1 MIDEATIQSAKD
13 VDINK
18 ILDNFN
24 WERGHDSMM
33 HCPSPQHGDSTP
45 SCSYNAKNNTV
56 RCFGCG
62 KTYDT
67 IGLYMALS
75 EKVDG
80 RAISFP
86 KAVKEVLALDNQAPL
101 QGNAAPQSSTTQYS
115 HCNSSAKGNAYQTIL
130 SNSRPL
136 TGYELNYLHER
147 GIMLYDS
154 YVYNAKVYTKQSLDK
169 ALKGETDAQK
179 IQELNAIQKNG
190 KFFEGIATILKK
202 NKIQIKHNY
211 WQGVNSII
219 YLIDYDYDN
228 DYELQQYA
236 GFLIDT
242 ERHMAIQK
250 TLDSTHEKKALGT
263 SDFIWLAEGVENKN
277 SKVYICEGMED
288 ALSYV
293 QNGERAVSLNSTSN
307 VNSFMDY
314 LEKHYKI
321 IKKWEF
327 VISFDHDKGGEMAK
341 QKLLDFFQAYNQQH
355 LKYPYKYSV
364 CKYPEDFHDIN
375 DYWKDKVFNR

>member
-13 VDINK
+13 VDINN
-18 ILDNFN
+18 ILDNFT
-24 WERGHDSMM
+24 WERDKDNMM
-33 HCPSPQHGDSTP
+33 HCPSPGHGDSTP
-45 SCSYNAKNNTV
+45 SCSYNPKNNTV

-62 KTYDT
+62 KTFDT
-67 IGLYMALS
+67 IGLYQALS
-75 EKVDG
+75 EKVAG
-80 RAISFP
+80 RRVTFP
-86 KAVKEVLALDNQAPL
+86 KAVEEVLALDNQAPL

-115 HCNSSAKGNAYQTIL
+115 HCNNSAKGNAYQTIL

-154 YVYNAKVYTKQSLDK
+154 CVYNGKVYTKQSIDK
-169 ALKGETDAQK
+169 ALQSETDAQK
-179 IQELNAIQKNG
+179 IQELNAIQSNG

-314 LEKHYKI
+314 IEKHYKI

-355 LKYPYKYSV
+355 PKYPYQYSV
-364 CKYPEDFHDIN
+364 CKYPDTCHDIN
-375 DYWKDKVFNR
+375 DYWRDKVFNR

>member
-1 MIDEATIQSAKD
+1 MIDEATIQYAKD

-24 WERGHDSMM
+24 CERGHDNMM
-33 HCPSPQHGDSTP
+33 HCPSPQHVDSTP

-62 KTYDT
+62 KTFDT
-67 IGLYMALS
+67 IGLYQALS

-80 RAISFP
+80 RVVSFP

-115 HCNSSAKGNAYQTIL
+115 HCNNSAKGNAYQTIL

-154 YVYNAKVYTKQSLDK
+154 YIYNGKVYTKQSIDK
-169 ALKGETDAQK
+169 ALKSETDAQK

-190 KFFEGIATILKK
+190 KFFEGIAPILKK
-202 NKIQIKHNY
+202 NRIQIKHNY

>member
-24 WERGHDSMM
+24 WERGHDNMM
-33 HCPSPQHGDSTP
+33 HCPSPQHRDSTP

-62 KTYDT
+62 KTFDT
-67 IGLYMALS
+67 IGLYQALS

-80 RAISFP
+80 RAVSFP
-86 KAVKEVLALDNQAPL
+86 KAIKEVLALDNQAPL
-101 QGNAAPQSSTTQYS
+101 QGNAATQSSTTQYS
-115 HCNSSAKGNAYQTIL
+115 HCNNSAKGNAYQTIL

-136 TGYELNYLHER
+136 TGYELNYLHEGR

-154 YVYNAKVYTKQSLDK
+154 YVYNAKVYTKQSIDK
-169 ALKGETDAQK
+169 ALKSETDAQK

-190 KFFEGIATILKK
+190 KFFEGIAPILKK

-236 GFLIDT
+236 GFLDD

-250 TLDSTHEKKALGT
+250 TLDKAHMKKALGT
-263 SDFIWLAEGVENKN
+263 SDFTWLAEGVVNKN
-277 SKVYICEGMED
+277 HKIYICEGMED

-293 QNGERAVSLNSTSN
+293 QNNERAVSLNSISN
-307 VNSFMDY
+307 INSFMDY
-314 LEKHYKI
+314 LDKHYKRM
-321 IKKWEF
+321 KKWEW
-327 VISFDHDKGGEMAK
+327 VISFDHDAGGEKAK

-355 LKYPYKYSV
+355 PKYPYQYAV
-364 CKYPEDFHDIN
+364 CKYPDTFHDIN
-375 DYWKDKVFNR
+375 DYWKDKLSKG

>member
-1 MIDEATIQSAKD
+1 MIDEATIQCAKD

-24 WERGHDSMM
+24 WERGHDNMM
-33 HCPSPQHGDSTP
+33 HCPSTQHADSTP

-154 YVYNAKVYTKQSLDK
+154 YVYNGKVYTKQSIDK
-169 ALKGETDAQK
+169 ALQSETDAQK

-202 NKIQIKHNY
+202 NRIQIKHNY

-321 IKKWEF
+321 VKKWEF

>member
-24 WERGHDSMM
+24 WGRGHDNMM
-33 HCPSPQHGDSTP
+33 HCPSTQHVDSTP

-62 KTYDT
+62 KTFDT
-67 IGLYMALS
+67 IGLYQALS
-75 EKVDG
+75 EKVAG
-80 RAISFP
+80 RRVTFP
-86 KAVKEVLALDNQAPL
+86 KAVEEVLTLDNQAPL

-154 YVYNAKVYTKQSLDK
+154 CVYNGKVYTKQSIDK
-169 ALKGETDAQK
+169 ALQSETDAQK
-179 IQELNAIQKNG
+179 IQELNAIQSNG

-219 YLIDYDYDN
+219 YLTDYDYDN

-236 GFLIDT
+236 GFLDD

-250 TLDSTHEKKALGT
+250 TLDKAHMKKSLGT
-263 SDFIWLAEGVENKN
+263 SDFTWLAEGVENKN
-277 SKVYICEGMED
+277 HKIYVCEGMED

-293 QNGERAVSLNSTSN
+293 QNNERAVSLNSTSN

-314 LEKHYKI
+314 LDKHYKGM
-321 IKKWEF
+321 KKWEW
-327 VISFDHDKGGEMAK
+327 VISFDHDEGGEKAK
-341 QKLLDFFQAYNQQH
+341 QKLLDFFQTYNQQH
-355 LKYPYKYSV
+355 PKYPYQYSV
-364 CKYPEDFHDIN
+364 CKYPDTCHDIN
-375 DYWKDKVFNR
+375 DYWIDKVFNR

>member
-24 WERGHDSMM
+24 WERGHDNMM
-33 HCPSPQHGDSTP
+33 HCPSTQHVDSTP

-62 KTYDT
+62 KTFDT
-67 IGLYMALS
+67 IGLYQALS

-80 RAISFP
+80 RVVSFP

-190 KFFEGIATILKK
+190 KFFEGIAAILKK
-202 NKIQIKHNY
+202 NRIQIKHNY

-219 YLIDYDYDN
+219 YLIDYDFDN
-228 DYELQQYA
+228 DFDLQQYA
-236 GFLIDT
+236 VFLDD

-250 TLDSTHEKKALGT
+250 TLDRAHMKKALGT
-263 SDFIWLAEGVENKN
+263 SDFTWLAEGVENKN

-375 DYWKDKVFNR
+375 DYWKDKVFRK